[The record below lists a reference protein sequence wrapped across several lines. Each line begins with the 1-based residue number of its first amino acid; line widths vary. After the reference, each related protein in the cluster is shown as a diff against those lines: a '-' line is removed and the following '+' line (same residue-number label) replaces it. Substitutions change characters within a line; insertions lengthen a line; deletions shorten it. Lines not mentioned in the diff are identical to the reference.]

1 MTQPVRKNVVK
12 PKTKKKRVQKPKRKH
27 EEYGISKLEDKFAKE
42 FLDELGV
49 RYVRQFKAAS
59 IGRYYD
65 FYLPDDHLLIEVD
78 GDYYHSY
85 GKLYEDMSPMQKHN
99 KRVDRQKDR
108 WALINGIPLMR
119 IWEHD
124 INKNKSEVMKKLKER
139 IVVSKTE
146 KEKKDKKKRR
156 NWNED
161 NNLHPRS

>member
-1 MTQPVRKNVVK
+1 MAQPVRKNVVK

-27 EEYGISKLEDKFAKE
+27 EEYGVSKLEDKFAKE

-99 KRVDRQKDR
+99 NRVDRQKDR

-124 INKNKSEVMKKLKER
+124 INKNKSDVMKKLKER